1 MQPSKGRFI
10 YRAALFRVS
19 YYQDLFKE
27 RLKMEKIRQLS
38 RIFPDI
44 VKSCHNFYCDSPFSC
59 RGDLEP
65 GFKVSS
71 QQAARRSVL
80 REKGPLGGG
89 IKSIFLSASGF
100 LWDPILGKTFLVM
113 LYLKR

>member
-1 MQPSKGRFI
+1 MRTSKGRFI

-44 VKSCHNFYCDSPFSC
+44 VKSCHNFYCDSPVNISF
-59 RGDLEP
+59 RNA
-65 GFKVSS
+65 FT
-71 QQAARRSVL
+71 A
-80 REKGPLGGG
+80 
-89 IKSIFLSASGF
+89 GF
-100 LWDPILGKTFLVM
+100 LPQKESSEPVEGSRMRIV
-113 LYLKR
+113 RQ

>member
-1 MQPSKGRFI
+1 MRTSKGRFI

-44 VKSCHNFYCDSPFSC
+44 VKSCHNFYCDSPSFSTEGSV
-59 RGDLEP
+59 RNSAGILRT
-65 GFKVSS
+65 
-71 QQAARRSVL
+71 AAAGCPSHF
-80 REKGPLGGG
+80 RE
-89 IKSIFLSASGF
+89 ASDSRISF
-100 LWDPILGKTFLVM
+100 RM
-113 LYLKR
+113 AS

>member
-1 MQPSKGRFI
+1 MQTSKGRFI

-44 VKSCHNFYCDSPFSC
+44 VKSCHNFYCDSPSHALNSRQMNRVTPKLFPS
-59 RGDLEP
+59 P
-65 GFKVSS
+65 P
-71 QQAARRSVL
+71 A
-80 REKGPLGGG
+80 GP
-89 IKSIFLSASGF
+89 A
-100 LWDPILGKTFLVM
+100 TAHNA
-113 LYLKR
+113 

>member
-1 MQPSKGRFI
+1 MQTSKGRFI

-44 VKSCHNFYCDSPFSC
+44 VKSCHNFYCDSPF
-59 RGDLEP
+59 
-65 GFKVSS
+65 FVNININIHIMIYV
-71 QQAARRSVL
+71 RR
-80 REKGPLGGG
+80 R
-89 IKSIFLSASGF
+89 
-100 LWDPILGKTFLVM
+100 
-113 LYLKR
+113 

>member
-1 MQPSKGRFI
+1 MQTSKGRFI

-44 VKSCHNFYCDSPFSC
+44 VKSCHNFYCDSPF
-59 RGDLEP
+59 
-65 GFKVSS
+65 FTM
-71 QQAARRSVL
+71 
-80 REKGPLGGG
+80 EK
-89 IKSIFLSASGF
+89 
-100 LWDPILGKTFLVM
+100 KTEH
-113 LYLKR
+113 LYFPVNPKYALAFS

>member
-1 MQPSKGRFI
+1 MQTSKGRFI

-44 VKSCHNFYCDSPFSC
+44 VKSCHNFYCDSPCFIGRELFGFSPVEDC
-59 RGDLEP
+59 MSFLFVNIDQPRNPALTH
-65 GFKVSS
+65 
-71 QQAARRSVL
+71 
-80 REKGPLGGG
+80 PLVPYFG
-89 IKSIFLSASGF
+89 L
-100 LWDPILGKTFLVM
+100 
-113 LYLKR
+113 

>member
-1 MQPSKGRFI
+1 MQTSKGRFI

-59 RGDLEP
+59 
-65 GFKVSS
+65 FSYQYS
-71 QQAARRSVL
+71 
-80 REKGPLGGG
+80 
-89 IKSIFLSASGF
+89 
-100 LWDPILGKTFLVM
+100 
-113 LYLKR
+113 